1 MRFSTRM
8 PKFAACM
15 KNFKQKMKAFSLF
28 TLVFTLALTPVF
40 AQIDYSDNGDKDKKN
55 DAHKA
60 EASLTPAEQAQR
72 DMVVPLKYQEQ
83 LAVEAIKPVKYGP
96 TYIGR
101 KSYSKKSSSRRKYYG
116 KKRSSKGRTTKKS
129 TGRRRR

>member
-1 MRFSTRM
+1 MRFSLRM
-8 PKFAACM
+8 PKFEACM

-40 AQIDYSDNGDKDKKN
+40 AQVNYLDNGDKDKKN
-55 DAHKA
+55 DAQKA

-72 DMVVPLKYQEQ
+72 DMLVPRKYQEQ
-83 LAVEAIKPVKYGP
+83 LAVEASKPVKYGP
-96 TYIGR
+96 TYSGR

-116 KKRSSKGRTTKKS
+116 KKRSSKGKGKS
-129 TGRRRR
+129 TRRRRR